1 MLQEKPKLKILG
13 GKLSTLNLKSVESD
27 SNLEKHQKLKV
38 VYKEENKRA
47 QFQKS
52 NNPYKLEGS
61 EDDNLKTAV
70 NFRSTLRIKK
80 GSIQLISSAFSD
92 SIYGKKQQYENIRG
106 NRI

>member
-47 QFQKS
+47 QF
-52 NNPYKLEGS
+52 
-61 EDDNLKTAV
+61 
-70 NFRSTLRIKK
+70 
-80 GSIQLISSAFSD
+80 
-92 SIYGKKQQYENIRG
+92 
-106 NRI
+106 